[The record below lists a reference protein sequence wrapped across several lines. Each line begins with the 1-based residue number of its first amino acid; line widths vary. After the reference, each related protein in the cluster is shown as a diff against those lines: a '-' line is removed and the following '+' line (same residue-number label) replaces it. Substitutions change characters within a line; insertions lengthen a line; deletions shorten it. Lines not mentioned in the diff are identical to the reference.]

1 MIIKK
6 LNLISFGKFK
16 DKTIELNDGF
26 NAFAGDNEAG
36 KSTVAG
42 FIFAML
48 YGFGSSRKKGINFRD
63 RYSPWDGSAA
73 EGSMEIESGGRT
85 YTVYRKCGSSKRND
99 VLKIFDSESGTE
111 LNKLPAENVKVQKLS
126 HFFAQAADYCCNKK
140 KLY

>member
-26 NAFAGDNEAG
+26 NAVSGDNEAG
-36 KSTVAG
+36 KSTLAG
-42 FIFAML
+42 FIYAML

-73 EGSMEIESGGRT
+73 EWKSNPKAGCTQFTENAAAAKGTMCLRYLTRT
-85 YTVYRKCGSSKRND
+85 AERN
-99 VLKIFDSESGTE
+99 
-111 LNKLPAENVKVQKLS
+111 
-126 HFFAQAADYCCNKK
+126 
-140 KLY
+140 